1 MPLIIFKAHD
11 GETKE
16 VHAEVGTSIMQ
27 AAVDNGIDGIL
38 GECGGC
44 CSCATCHC
52 YIDPRWVAKVSPAES
67 TETDMLDCVL
77 EPKET
82 SRLSCQVILTE
93 EMDGIIVDMPESQ
106 Y

>member
-1 MPLIIFKAHD
+1 MPLIIFKSHD

-16 VHAEVGTSIMQ
+16 VHAEAGTSVMQ

-52 YIDPRWVAKVSPAES
+52 YVDPAWVAKVPPADS
-67 TETDMLDCVL
+67 TEVDMLDCVL
-77 EPKET
+77 EPKDT
-82 SRLSCQVILTE
+82 SRLSCQVILTD
-93 EMDGIIVDMPESQ
+93 EMDGIVIDMPESQ